1 MRTHD
6 RDALSRPYGT
16 GFSDEWLSATFT
28 TLDCALVQIFLV
40 RFGRYNDP
48 DGHPFVAKFDRDR
61 DTTGEV
67 ERIGGNEITP
77 SEPPFP
83 ARR

>member
-1 MRTHD
+1 MTGTHFPD
-6 RDALSRPYGT
+6 RKGLGSGRMAIGHIYER
-16 GFSDEWLSATFT
+16 
-28 TLDCALVQIFLV
+28 LDCALVHIFLV

-61 DTTGEV
+61 DTTGEA
-67 ERIGGNEITP
+67 ERIGENEITP